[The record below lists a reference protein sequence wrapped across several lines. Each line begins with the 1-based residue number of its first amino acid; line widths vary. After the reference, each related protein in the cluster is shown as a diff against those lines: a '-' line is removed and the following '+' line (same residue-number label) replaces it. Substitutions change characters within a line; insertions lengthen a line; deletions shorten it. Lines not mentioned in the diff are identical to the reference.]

1 MNRSFT
7 FSLGL
12 MKILHFAEKA
22 SQQTSEQVNDCCMIL
37 NVFRPITTVLL
48 WTLWKLRHS
57 IMPSAIHT
65 WQSYKNNLQGTHPVS

>member
-1 MNRSFT
+1 MVTSLLFKVNYKFMNRSFT

-12 MKILHFAEKA
+12 MKILHCAEKA

-48 WTLWKLRHS
+48 
-57 IMPSAIHT
+57 
-65 WQSYKNNLQGTHPVS
+65 